1 MFTVKGYDEGN
12 YFIRSIVGKTMSKNT
27 AKRSAHFTVN
37 QYENFTDVVALSPK
51 MAALVEKA
59 KKFALLDA
67 PLLIQGET
75 GTGKDLIAKACHN
88 LSARKDQKFI
98 AVNCAGLPDTDAE
111 SEMFGRADGDKT
123 STGFFEYANGGTV
136 LLDGVAE
143 LSLNLQAKLLRFLN
157 DGTFRRVGEEQEHY
171 ANVRVI
177 CTSQISLQHYVDEGK
192 VRSDLFHR
200 LNVLSLQIPP
210 LRERK
215 EDLAVLTENF
225 VRQISRRLGVRTPEF
240 DGQFLQ
246 YLKDYQWPGNVR
258 ELYNALYRACSLAE
272 HNKLTIDG
280 LNLSENE
287 TVPLTL
293 EQFGNESLEEIMNNF
308 EASVLRK
315 FYEQYPSTRKLASRL
330 GVSHTAI
337 ANKLKQYGIGK

>member
-1 MFTVKGYDEGN
+1 
-12 YFIRSIVGKTMSKNT
+12 
-27 AKRSAHFTVN
+27 
-37 QYENFTDVVALSPK
+37 